1 MFLTIAIAAVSLGA
15 FFDGWSTNRAI
26 RKGAHEVDP
35 LMVRIFQTATPTA
48 KTVYVRGGICIA
60 AESAMALTLG
70 HFWPHIGI
78 GLAVALLAQAGMH
91 FYEVYRGLTFKAAN

>member
-1 MFLTIAIAAVSLGA
+1 
-15 FFDGWSTNRAI
+15 
-26 RKGAHEVDP
+26 
-35 LMVRIFQTATPTA
+35 
-48 KTVYVRGGICIA
+48 
-60 AESAMALTLG
+60 MALTLG